1 MHAIDTHAVA
11 RPLAKTPTDFAAIKA
26 KQHATWADRA
36 KDVSR
41 GRSCQTLRQ
50 AHNHLGNLS

>member
-1 MHAIDTHAVA
+1 MQSIPTRA

-36 KDVSR
+36 KDVSTGR
-41 GRSCQTLRQ
+41 GCQTLRQ